1 MPKLTERELQERV
14 EILEARVQARETVIE
29 QQRAVIR
36 KQEIQNDKHDEWY
49 ESIQRQLKKRYDQ
62 IHELTIDLKNAN
74 DKLQWYAQN
83 QESHAKTVDLMVER
97 NNLRTDLRIL
107 AETYNN
113 LRDSHNDLKKERD
126 QIVEASQQKL
136 NENTRDCET
145 MLRAQHLGAAKPYK
159 VKLFINDKFYDK
171 THNKITTL
179 VEQIGKTGCEIHLY
193 IENSEKTQIIG
204 PCSDEFILNEMD
216 YSALAGFIADMDKS
230 EKINTISISKAANGK
245 IARLEEILQDM
256 GLVREPGGW
265 VHPKHVV
272 NHKKRRL
279 TPAEVD
285 MLIQN
290 CCSRIE
296 SIHIL
301 VEKVQDLYEHV
312 NDPKPYEF
320 IETHYKVL

>member
-36 KQEIQNDKHDEWY
+36 KQEIQSDKHDEWY

-83 QESHAKTVDLMVER
+83 QESHAKTVALGQYNQLMIER
-97 NNLRTDLRIL
+97 DNLNADFQIL
-107 AETYNN
+107 AKTYND
-113 LRDSHNDLKKERD
+113 LCESHNELKNERD
-126 QIVEASQQKL
+126 QIVEIYQQ
-136 NENTRDCET
+136 
-145 MLRAQHLGAAKPYK
+145 P
-159 VKLFINDKFYDK
+159 INATNSK
-171 THNKITTL
+171 TT
-179 VEQIGKTGCEIHLY
+179 
-193 IENSEKTQIIG
+193 
-204 PCSDEFILNEMD
+204 
-216 YSALAGFIADMDKS
+216 
-230 EKINTISISKAANGK
+230 
-245 IARLEEILQDM
+245 RLEEILQDI

-279 TPAEVD
+279 TPAESD